1 MYFCKYFSYGIPV
14 LNLKKNICTVII
26 LFTAGRGKEMRQVC
40 SGHDTF
46 LLIASSAVDMEQWIG
61 VINRIIYAVSF
72 TRYCINYITHLFCLH
87 TVDIVLVLL
96 LSLASHLQL

>member
-1 MYFCKYFSYGIPV
+1 
-14 LNLKKNICTVII
+14 
-26 LFTAGRGKEMRQVC
+26 MRQVC

-72 TRYCINYITHLFCLH
+72 TS
-87 TVDIVLVLL
+87 V
-96 LSLASHLQL
+96 